1 MHDFSVVYEREDG
14 SYVIDG
20 GLYHVPNEGEFA
32 DLWDEVHR
40 HVTEHPEVVQS
51 EPAVEFDYEIPER
64 DPNYISIEDRVSAV
78 EDGLA
83 EIAEILVEALYD

>member
-20 GLYHVPNEGEFA
+20 GLYHVPNEGEYA

-40 HVTEHPEVVQS
+40 HVTEHPEAVQQ
-51 EPAVEFDYEIPER
+51 EPAMDPDVYVPEN

-83 EIAEILVEALYD
+83 EIAEILVEVLYD

>member
-20 GLYHVPNEGEFA
+20 GMYHVPNEGEFA

-40 HVTEHPEVVQS
+40 HVTEHPEVVQE
-51 EPAVEFDYEIPER
+51 EPAIEPVDIPE
-64 DPNYISIEDRVSAV
+64 DAPNYISIEDRVSAV

-83 EIAEILVEALYD
+83 EIAEILVEVLYD